1 MKRFTLFI
9 LFILPLL
16 QLFGQ
21 EITPV
26 AMTEGRVS
34 YITQQNI
41 YVKFE
46 QSGMIQPLDT
56 IFMRKDQLLTPLF
69 IAESVSSTS
78 CVGKPLGQFELKI
91 ADVVY
96 ARTKMAVRSAKSS
109 LSQNIFSP
117 AGNQQDNV
125 KTGKADNLSVPVT
138 KPAGEQKIRG
148 RLSASSYTS
157 FSNSSAF
164 NQRMRYTFTL
174 AADHISDSKFSTDTY
189 ILFTHQL
196 NHWGDVK
203 SNIFNALKIYSLSVN
218 YDVSKNTRILVGRKI
233 NLRLASIGAI
243 DGLQAETS
251 FNKFTVGAVVGT
263 NPDYTDYSFNAR
275 LFEYGAYLAH
285 DIKNTTGQAGTS
297 IAFMQ
302 QTNRGST
309 DRRFVYFQHDNS
321 LIKNLNLFVS
331 CEVDLYA
338 LKKGIV
344 PVSLRQTPTDS
355 VSLTPTN
362 TISLTSI
369 YLSLRYRFSRKLS
382 ASVSY
387 DARKN
392 VIYYETFKTYL
403 DQMLLD
409 ATRQGYQLRIN
420 YNPGKLIYSG
430 LSGGYQV
437 RTNDLNAAY
446 NANGFLTFSQVPGIN
461 SSVSLSSN
469 WLKSS
474 YVDGMIYGIRI
485 YRDLIPSHLSSGIN
499 YRLVDYK
506 YLNITT
512 KSIQHMAELELSWQI
527 NRKFSLSADYDGT
540 FEKSNQYTSIYL
552 NLIKRF

>member
-1 MKRFTLFI
+1 MKRFKLLLLF
-9 LFILPLL
+9 LLPLV

-21 EITPV
+21 EITPLT
-26 AMTEGRVS
+26 MSEGRVT

-56 IFMRKDQLLTPLF
+56 IFMRKDQVLTPIF

-91 ADVVY
+91 SDVVF
-96 ARTKMAVRSAKSS
+96 ARTRISVRNPKSS
-109 LSQNIFSP
+109 TSQKLLSSDNNP
-117 AGNQQDNV
+117 QDIS
-125 KTGKADNLSVPVT
+125 KTGIPDNLSNPVA
-138 KPAGEQKIRG
+138 KPAREQKIRG
-148 RLSASSYTS
+148 RLSASSYSS
-157 FSNSSAF
+157 FSNSSTF

-174 AADHISDSKFSTDTY
+174 TADHISDSKFSTDTY
-189 ILFTHQL
+189 ILFTHRI
-196 NHWGDVK
+196 NHWGEVK
-203 SNIFNALKIYSLSVN
+203 DNIFNALKIYSLSVN

-233 NLRLASIGAI
+233 NPRLASVGAI

-251 FNKFTVGAVVGT
+251 FNNFTIGAVVGS
-263 NPDYTDYSFNAR
+263 NPDYTDYSFNSK

-285 DIKNTTGQAGTS
+285 DIKSKTGQAGTS

-302 QTNRGST
+302 QTNRGKT

-331 CEVDLYA
+331 SEVDLYA
-338 LKKGIV
+338 LKKAI
-344 PVSLRQTPTDS
+344 PTDT
-355 VSLTPTN
+355 VLTPTN
-362 TISLTSI
+362 TPSLTSI
-369 YLSLRYRFSRKLS
+369 YLSMRYRFSRKLS
-382 ASVSY
+382 ASASY

-403 DQMLLD
+403 DQMLQN

-420 YNPGKLIYSG
+420 YTPAKMIYSG
-430 LSGGYQV
+430 LSGGYHV
-437 RTNDLNAAY
+437 RTKDLNPAY
-446 NANGFLTFSQVPGIN
+446 NANGFITFSQVPLIN
-461 SSVSLSSN
+461 SSVSFSTN

-474 YVDGMIYGIRI
+474 YVDGMIYGIQI
-485 YRDLIPSHLSSGIN
+485 YKDLIPSHLSTGIN
-499 YRLVDYK
+499 YRLADYK
-506 YLNITT
+506 YLNTT
-512 KSIQHMAELELSWQI
+512 TSSIEHIAGLELSWQI
-527 NRKFSLSADYDGT
+527 NRKFSLSANYDGT

-552 NLIKRF
+552 SLIKRF